1 MLNEKK
7 INWVILNRI
16 LVPIF
21 ILYFLFIV
29 SSTLPNFYPMFT
41 DSGTYAY
48 VGQQI
53 NKGKLLYRD
62 VFEIKLPG
70 IYYIYATIFKIFPDS
85 RWTLYFVDLLI
96 TISIFF
102 FIYQI
107 FKKFGENKYFWI
119 FSIFFLSSY
128 RVYPSYCDGNL
139 NEHWYI
145 FFYLLFYY
153 LIFTSQNKFKYFLA
167 GFSFSFLFFLKQNFW
182 ILNLI
187 LLYLYFRKIKNLYFF
202 LGFIPLTSFFIFI
215 ILKSYPESLK
225 AILFFPLQRQGEE
238 KILFSARL
246 KDGITYGPLIQFL
259 FLFILG
265 LLKRN
270 ELWKA
275 IFFQGIA
282 ILFITFFLPLFYF
295 HYLLLLVI
303 ILVPTAIVILKNYP
317 VKFFILLLIFLTIL
331 PVKFIKIR
339 IKHSLKALKLTL
351 IENDL
356 RIASPPMTFTII
368 FHLKEN
374 EKFIMIPTYPE
385 IYFLT
390 KTESPYRFF
399 IFDDVVSRF
408 YKGEFKRMIRK
419 KPPDY
424 IYLEKD
430 ISYFENIFD
439 LSKDEYII
447 NQIDLNFYKFKLK

>member
-7 INWVILNRI
+7 INFVVLNRI
-16 LVPIF
+16 LIPIF
-21 ILYFLFIV
+21 ILYFLFVV
-29 SSTLPNFYPMFT
+29 SSTLPNFYPMFI

-48 VGQQI
+48 VGHQI

-85 RWTLYFVDLLI
+85 RWTLYFLDVFI
-96 TISIFF
+96 TIFIFF

-107 FKKFGENKYFWI
+107 FKKFGEEKYFWI

-128 RVYPSYCDGNL
+128 RAYPAYCDGNL

-145 FFYLLFYY
+145 FFYLLFYN
-153 LIFTSQNKFKYFLA
+153 LVISPKNKFKYFLT
-167 GFSFSFLFFLKQNFW
+167 GFSFSYLFFLKQNFW
-182 ILNLI
+182 VLNLI
-187 LLYLYFRKIKNLYFF
+187 LLYLYFKKIKNFYFL
-202 LGFIPLTSFFIFI
+202 LGFIPLTGFFIFI

-225 AILFFPLQRQGEE
+225 AILLFPLQRHGEE
-238 KILFSARL
+238 KILFITRF
-246 KDGITYGPLIQFL
+246 KDGIIYGPLVQFL
-259 FLFILG
+259 FLFVISLI
-265 LLKRN
+265 KKN
-270 ELWKA
+270 ELQKE
-275 IFFQGIA
+275 IFLEGI
-282 ILFITFFLPLFYF
+282 ITFFITFFLPLFYL

-303 ILVPTAIVILKNYP
+303 IFVPSAIIILKNYP
-317 VKFFILLLIFLTIL
+317 KKIFILLLIFLAIL
-331 PVKFIKIR
+331 PLKFIKIR
-339 IKHSLKALKLTL
+339 IRHSLKALKLTF
-351 IENDL
+351 IEKDF

-368 FHLKEN
+368 SNLKEN

-399 IFDDVVSRF
+399 IFDDLVARF
-408 YKGEFKRMIRK
+408 YKEEFKRMIRE

-439 LSKDEYII
+439 LNKNEYMIK
-447 NQIDLNFYKFKLK
+447 QIDTNFYKFDLK